1 MVAAFARPRSGGAGG
16 SCRIRAVGHVRL
28 RRRCPAGHAKGVRSL
43 AQSGAGLTWR
53 HLWAPIVSQCDCP
66 GTSSPVTSLWLSDR
80 AEQPWAATEIDEGTQ
95 RADVIVVGAGITGL
109 MTAVLLA
116 RAGKD
121 VLVIEARTVGS
132 CATGNTTAKLSLLQG
147 SHLSKILS
155 KHGKSTARA
164 YLDGNREGQ
173 SWVLNHC
180 TSHDV
185 AVQREDA
192 YTYAQSGDGVASARA
207 EFEACRSVGL
217 PVTWE
222 ADADV
227 PFPYHGGV
235 RLAEQ
240 AQFDPMSFLDALSA
254 ELIRHGGR
262 LVEHTRVRRVSGH
275 GNNLRVHVNDAA
287 QRETALTTAQLVLA
301 TGIPILDR
309 GGYFAR
315 VKPSRSYCFAFKV
328 PGDITR
334 PMMISTDSPTRSVRY
349 APVADGE
356 RLIVGGAGHTVGRE
370 KSPSSALDELSS
382 WTRKHY
388 PGAAQTHF
396 WSAQD
401 YTPIDDLPYV
411 GPILPGVEN
420 IMIATGFNKWGMT
433 NGPAAALALSSR
445 VLGRRM
451 DWSGA
456 FASWSP
462 HELSGLRTAM
472 QSNLEVGFNLTKGW
486 ITPAVRTR
494 HRDPVGDAGG
504 VVSGPPWHLEAR
516 CRVAGAEHRVSPVCP
531 HLGGIVNWNDADKA
545 WECPLHGSRF
555 APDGTLLEGPATRDL
570 TASQ

>member
-1 MVAAFARPRSGGAGG
+1 MQTAGV
-16 SCRIRAVGHVRL
+16 SPWCCRGIS
-28 RRRCPAGHAKGVRSL
+28 RR
-43 AQSGAGLTWR
+43 
-53 HLWAPIVSQCDCP
+53 
-66 GTSSPVTSLWLSDR
+66 VTSLWLSDR
-80 AEQPWAATEIDEGTQ
+80 VEQPWAASKLEDST
-95 RADVIVVGAGITGL
+95 RSADVIVVGAGITGL
-109 MTAVLLA
+109 ITAVLLA

-121 VLVIEARTVGS
+121 VLVLEARTVGA
-132 CATGNTTAKLSLLQG
+132 CATGNTTAKISLLQG

-155 KHGKSTARA
+155 KHGKGVARA
-164 YLDGNREGQ
+164 YVDGNREGQ
-173 SWVLNHC
+173 SWLLNHC
-180 TSHDV
+180 ETHGV

-192 YTYAQSGDGVASARA
+192 YTYAQSSDGVASARS
-207 EFEACRSVGL
+207 ELKACQAVGL
-217 PVTWE
+217 PATWE
-222 ADADV
+222 DDAKV

-240 AQFDPMSFLDALSA
+240 AQFDPMSFLDALA
-254 ELIRHGGR
+254 VELLSNGGR
-262 LVEHTRVRRVSGH
+262 LVEQTRVRRISGH
-275 GNNLRVHVNDAA
+275 GKSVRVHVNDAV
-287 QRETALTTAQLVLA
+287 QREVELSAAELVLA

-370 KSPSSALDELSS
+370 KSPSKALDELSS

-388 PGAAQTHF
+388 PGAEQTHF

-411 GPILPGVEN
+411 GPILPGNEN
-420 IMIATGFNKWGMT
+420 IFIATGFNKWGMT
-433 NGPAAALALSSR
+433 NGAAAALALSSR
-445 VLGRRM
+445 LLGGRM
-451 DWSGA
+451 DWSSA

-462 HELSGLRTAM
+462 HELSGLRTAL
-472 QSNLEVGFNLTKGW
+472 QSNLQVGFNLTKGW
-486 ITPAVRTR
+486 ITPSVRTGR
-494 HRDPVGDAGG
+494 RSPTEDEGG

-516 CRVAGAEHRVSPVCP
+516 CRVAGVEHRVSPVCP
-531 HLGGIVNWNDADKA
+531 HLGGIVNWNDADEA

-555 APDGTLLEGPATRDL
+555 APDGTLLEGPATSDL
-570 TASQ
+570 TASD